1 MIPEKVSKYDPS
13 RYEPENG
20 SLTATLIGWTL
31 VILLSPIWI
40 PIAIYALFTDNEDL
54 NNDDG

>member
-1 MIPEKVSKYDPS
+1 MIPENPN

-20 SLTATLIGWTL
+20 SLTATLIGWTV

-40 PIAIYALFTDNEDL
+40 PIVMYALFTDKEKLNSSDL
-54 NNDDG
+54 